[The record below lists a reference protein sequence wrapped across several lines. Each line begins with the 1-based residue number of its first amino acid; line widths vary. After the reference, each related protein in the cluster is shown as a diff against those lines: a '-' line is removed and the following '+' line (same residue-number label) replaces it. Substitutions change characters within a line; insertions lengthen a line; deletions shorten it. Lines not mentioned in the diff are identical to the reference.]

1 MPVSLPFSFE
11 DPRWLWLAALAVPL
25 AVLGLRWFVAMT
37 ALRRWSAVL
46 ARALLFGLLAALLAG
61 ASSVREVDRLAVIA
75 VVDVSG
81 SVQRFAGIGGPN
93 ANGPADPADFARG
106 WLSAAIENRGPDD
119 LLGVVAFDGRSIAVA
134 TPSAADVLDRSVAA
148 PGFEGSDLAAALRY
162 ASALI
167 PPDAA
172 GRLVVFSD
180 GNATGGDALAAGR
193 EIARAGRSAGNAGA
207 GGAVSVDVV
216 PLEYRV
222 ENEVVV
228 EQVDA
233 PPRAAGESVV
243 LVRVVLRSTG
253 PATGTLRVFREG
265 EPVDADPDAPGTG
278 RRVTLTAG
286 RQVELVEARLGPER
300 LHRFEAVFEPDAPQ
314 DTEAGPGRPFD
325 TVLANN
331 TGRAFTVTP
340 GKGAVLLV
348 DGVSEAAPGSV
359 GLTLARALERSGID
373 VTAVGTAGVPGG
385 LLELQSYDLV
395 ILQNVPAEAIPDPA
409 QEQLVAYVRDL
420 GGGLLMLGGPESFG
434 AGGWRGSIVE
444 PILPVELDIPEKL
457 IVPEAA
463 IVFVLDNSGS
473 MRRTVLGSARSQQEI
488 ANESAARAIAT
499 LDPRDLVGVIAFN
512 SSPSVIEPL
521 GPNNNPDR
529 TASRVRAIPSGGGT
543 SIGPALRI
551 ARDQLR
557 EADAKLKHVIV
568 LTDGMSSD
576 AESLPQLAEAMRNE
590 DGIFITTIAVGDQAD
605 TTTLRQM
612 ADIGQ
617 GSFFNVV
624 NPNVLPRVFLK
635 AVRVVRSPLVR
646 EVPFDVVMLPTGSP
660 LVAGISQP
668 PRLEGLVLT
677 QARPE
682 PSITYAMATP
692 EAEPVLAHWA
702 VELGQ
707 VGAFTSDAHR
717 WAERWLDWSGYSTF
731 WTQVARGLS
740 RTASGEGGELRT
752 ELTPE
757 GLRIRYAA
765 YSESGEPVDLLTIPA
780 TIYTPEGESREIVL
794 TQVGPGEYRATAEA
808 NSSGNYIVV
817 ARPRLGTTPLRPV
830 VGGATVATGV
840 EYQRLESNRPL
851 LERLAA
857 ETGGRVLDP
866 ASPGTADLF
875 DRAGIQPREASSPLW
890 PVLLAWTVL
899 VFLLDV
905 GTRRVAW
912 DRLVGEQFGDRAWRA
927 AAREAAGKAAEA
939 TGRLRSAQT
948 KVQKTTRT
956 ADTAKPDTPPTKRP
970 PSPARPRP
978 EPAASRPASSG
989 PASTTSA
996 PAAPTAPKP
1005 KSPESAS
1012 SEGAAGLLAARRRA
1026 AREQREQND
1035 E

>member
-1 MPVSLPFSFE
+1 MSLPFSFE
-11 DPRWLWLAALAVPL
+11 DPRWLWLAAIAVPL

-37 ALRRWSAVL
+37 ALRRWSAVV
-46 ARALLFGLLAALLAG
+46 ARAVLFGLLAALLAG
-61 ASSVREVDRLAVIA
+61 ASSVREVDRLAVVA

-81 SVQRFAGIGGPN
+81 SVQRFAGIGDGT
-93 ANGPADPADFARG
+93 GSGRADPAAFARG
-106 WLSAAIENRGPDD
+106 WLSAAIEERGPDD

-162 ASALI
+162 ASALV

-172 GRLVVFSD
+172 GRLIVFSD

-193 EIARAGRSAGNAGA
+193 EIARAGRTTGGPGA
-207 GGAVSVDVV
+207 GGGVSVDVV

-265 EPVDADPDAPGTG
+265 EPVDADPDSPGTG
-278 RRVTLTAG
+278 RRVTLSAG
-286 RQVELVEARLGPER
+286 RQVELIEARLGPER
-300 LHRFEAVFEPDAPQ
+300 LHRFEAVFEPDAPEGQ
-314 DTEAGPGRPFD
+314 ARPVD

-359 GLTLARALERSGID
+359 GLTLARSLEQSGID
-373 VTAVGTAGVPGG
+373 VTTVGTAGVPGG

-395 ILQNVPAEAIPDPA
+395 ILQNVPAEAIPDAA

-420 GGGLLMLGGPESFG
+420 GGGLLMLGGPDAFG

-473 MRRTVLGSARSQQEI
+473 MNRTVLGSARSQQDI
-488 ANESAARAIAT
+488 ANESAARAVAT

-512 SSPSVIEPL
+512 SSPAVIEPL
-521 GPNNNPDR
+521 GPNDNPDR
-529 TASRVRAIPSGGGT
+529 TAAKVRAIASGGGT
-543 SIGPALRI
+543 SIGPAVRI

-568 LTDGMSSD
+568 LTDGMSDD
-576 AESLPQLAEAMRNE
+576 AEALPQLAQAMRTE
-590 DGIFITTIAVGDQAD
+590 DGIFVTTIAVGDQAD
-605 TTTLRQM
+605 ANTLREM
-612 ADIGQ
+612 ARVGE

-660 LVAGISQP
+660 LVAGIAQP

-717 WAERWLDWSGYSTF
+717 WAERWLDWPGYSTF
-731 WTQVARGLS
+731 WAQVARGLS
-740 RTASGEGGELRT
+740 RTSAGEGGELRT

-757 GLRIRYAA
+757 GLRVRYAA
-765 YSESGEPVDLLTIPA
+765 YSESGEPIDLLTIPA
-780 TIYTPEGESREIVL
+780 TVYTPEGESREIVL

-808 NSSGNYIVV
+808 GASGNYIVV

-840 EYQRLESNRPL
+840 EYQRLESNREL

-866 ASPGTADLF
+866 TSPETANLF

-912 DRLVGEQFGDRAWRA
+912 DRLVGEQFGDKAWRA
-927 AAREAAGKAAEA
+927 AARDAAGKAAEA

-948 KVQKTTRT
+948 RVQKTTRT
-956 ADTAKPDTPPTKRP
+956 TDTAKPAAPAPPRP
-970 PSPARPRP
+970 ATADRPRP
-978 EPAASRPASSG
+978 
-989 PASTTSA
+989 
-996 PAAPTAPKP
+996 APTPTPTPAKPAPPKP
-1005 KSPESAS
+1005 KAPERES
-1012 SEGAAGLLAARRRA
+1012 SEGAAGLLAAKRRA
-1026 AREQREQND
+1026 AREQREQNGD
-1035 E
+1035 